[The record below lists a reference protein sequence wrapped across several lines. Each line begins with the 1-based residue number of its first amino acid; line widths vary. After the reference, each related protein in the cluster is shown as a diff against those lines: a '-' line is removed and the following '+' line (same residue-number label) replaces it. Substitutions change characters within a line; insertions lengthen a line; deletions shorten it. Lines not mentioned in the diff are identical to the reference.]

1 MRVIF
6 KTSFFHSP
14 LAGGVAGIIC
24 AVALTGCHREEIKS
38 YEVPKETAAPVAPAT
53 PMAGTPNPHAVM
65 PAAAPKVTWG
75 KLPDGWT
82 EAGPGQMSA
91 VSFNIAGEGEQKAT
105 LAITPLR
112 GMVGKEG
119 PIVNMWRQQ
128 VGQSELSP
136 EEAAKQLSSVDIGDG
151 TGKMFDVTGKADSGA
166 PMRIVTAM
174 QHRGDTS
181 WFFKLAGSDAL
192 VQAQKAA
199 FVAFLK
205 TIKISEAPA
214 GAPAL
219 AAPGGMPAMGSGPAP
234 GAVPASASDWKIPA
248 GWNSVAPGAM
258 QAAKFSVPDKDGG
271 KADVMVSIFPS
282 ATGSTLMN
290 VNRWRGQIGLA
301 PVAEAELTSLVKTFD
316 EKIPNSEV
324 VDMANQGRRLVGAIV
339 PRDGQWFF
347 FKLLGDDAAVAAQK
361 ETFLAFVKSPQ

>member
-1 MRVIF
+1 MCVIF

-38 YEVPKETAAPVAPAT
+38 YEVPKEAAAPAAPAM
-53 PMAGTPNPHAVM
+53 PAAGIPNPHAAM
-65 PAAAPKVTWG
+65 AMATPKVTWG
-75 KLPDGWT
+75 KLPEGWT

-91 VSFNIAGEGEQKAT
+91 VSFNIAGEGEQKASM
-105 LAITPLR
+105 AITPLR
-112 GMVGKEG
+112 GMAGKEG

-151 TGKMFDVTGKADSGA
+151 TGKMFDVTGKSDSGA

-199 FVAFLK
+199 FIAFLK
-205 TIKISEAPA
+205 TVKIAEAPA
-214 GAPAL
+214 VAAAPA
-219 AAPGGMPAMGSGPAP
+219 GDMPAMGSGPAP
-234 GAVPASASDWKIPA
+234 GAAPASASDWKIPA
-248 GWNSVAPGAM
+248 GWKSVAPGAM
-258 QAAKFSVPDKDGG
+258 QAAKFSVPEKDGG

-290 VNRWRGQIGLA
+290 VNRWRGQVGLA
-301 PVAEAELTSLVKTFD
+301 AVTDAELPALVKTFD
-316 EKIPNSEV
+316 EAIPNSQV
-324 VDMANQGRRLVGAIV
+324 VDMANNGRRLVGAIV

-361 ETFLAFVKSPQ
+361 DTFLAFVKSPQ